1 MTHLLPLALRSAW
14 NRRYTLVLTLIAIAL
29 SVTLL
34 LGIERLRQDARDS
47 FAQAVSGT
55 DLIVGARSS
64 PVQLLLYT
72 VFRLGEA
79 THNMGWD
86 SVQAL
91 AAHPAVAWTI
101 PISLGDS
108 HQDFPVLGTSSAY
121 FEHFRYGDKQPL
133 VLAQGKPF
141 GGLSSR
147 SQGRPKNDLAPSG
160 GDSPQGGEAGAEIFH
175 AVLGAEVAARLGY
188 RLGDRITLAHGMAED
203 GGGHEAHHAVGH
215 EHEDEHEHDHDR
227 GEGLGHA
234 EHGDKPFTV
243 VGILAP
249 TGTPVDRTVHI
260 GLEALEAIHLDWQG
274 GAPMPGLAIP
284 PELVRKFDLTPKTV
298 TAVLVGLHH
307 RTGVFAMQRYVDGYR
322 NEALMGVLPGVALA
336 QLWDMMAVA
345 EKALLAVSA
354 LVVAV
359 SFAGLVAVVLAGLGE
374 RRRELAIL
382 RSVGARPLDL
392 LVLLAFEGA
401 VVTLAGA
408 ATGVLLLGLLA
419 AGLGPWVQAHYGL
432 ALSVILPNSAEL
444 GLLGGVVGVGTLA
457 SLLPGWRAYR
467 LSLADGLTPRV

>member
-55 DLIVGARSS
+55 DLIVGARTS
-64 PVQLLLYT
+64 PIQLLLYT

-79 THNMGWD
+79 TNNLGWD
-86 SVQAL
+86 SARAL

-101 PISLGDS
+101 PVSLGDS
-108 HQDFPVLGTSSAY
+108 HHGFPVLGTTGAY

-133 VLAQGKPF
+133 ALAEGKPF
-141 GGLSSR
+141 AGLF
-147 SQGRPKNDLAPSG
+147 D
-160 GDSPQGGEAGAEIFH
+160 
-175 AVLGAEVAARLGY
+175 AVLGAEVARRLGY
-188 RLGDRITLAHGMAED
+188 KLGERITLAHGME
-203 GGGHEAHHAVGH
+203 GH
-215 EHEDEHEHDHDR
+215 
-227 GEGLGHA
+227 GLA

-260 GLEALEAIHLDWQG
+260 SLEAMEAIHLDWQG

-284 PELVRKFDLTPKTV
+284 PELVKKFDLTPKAV
-298 TAVLVGLHH
+298 TAVLVGLKT
-307 RTGVFAMQRYVDGYR
+307 RAGVFAMQRWVANYR
-322 NEALMGVLPGVALA
+322 DEALMGVLPGVALS

-382 RSVGARPLDL
+382 RSVGARPRDL
-392 LVLLAFEGA
+392 FALLAFEGA
-401 VVTLAGA
+401 AVTLAGA
-408 ATGVLLLGLLA
+408 VTGVVLLA
-419 AGLGPWVQAHYGL
+419 VLSTALGPWAQAHYGL
-432 ALSVILPNSAEL
+432 ALSLALPGSEEL
-444 GLLGGVVGVGTLA
+444 KLLGAVVGVGTLA